1 MQRDPRTPTTL
12 VTQGSWSEIGGGSTG
27 PAQDG
32 DWRGLRQNPCL
43 RWLREAEMEDQFTL
57 LDDESAEGT
66 KAWEGA
72 GVLGGVPLNRGIRE
86 SPMARL
92 TFKQRPKGGER

>member
-1 MQRDPRTPTTL
+1 
-12 VTQGSWSEIGGGSTG
+12 
-27 PAQDG
+27 
-32 DWRGLRQNPCL
+32 
-43 RWLREAEMEDQFTL
+43 MEDQFTL

-72 GVLGGVPLNRGIRE
+72 GVLGGVPLNRGVRE

-92 TFKQRPKGGER
+92 TFKQRPEGGER